1 MGEGCTRNNVYM
13 FPRTATAADSVRYL
27 SFQPLPLS
35 FPLPLL
41 TQSLL
46 SSFSSYVFY
55 SRTHPQHTHPRT
67 HTVSLHPST
76 QAVSLHPRTQTD
88 ICAEVHHLVITLIL
102 LIFLVLLE

>member
-67 HTVSLHPST
+67 